1 MSWDMLLA
9 VFLAG
14 AAGSLVRFWLARKWP
29 SKPGTIPR
37 GILAANLA
45 GSALAGVFTAS
56 TMLVLMPRSWMLVLI
71 AGFCG
76 GLTTFSTWAIDSVLA
91 LESGARGVA
100 VRNILY
106 TVIGSVLLFSA
117 TMLITLWVAIALF
130 AELLR

>member
-9 VFLAG
+9 VLVAG
-14 AAGSLVRFWLARKWP
+14 AGGSLLRFWLARKWP
-29 SKPGTIPR
+29 AAPGKIPR
-37 GILAANLA
+37 GILAANLT

-56 TMLVLMPRSWMLVLI
+56 TMLVLMPRSWTLVLV
-71 AGFCG
+71 AGLCG
-76 GLTTFSTWAIDSVLA
+76 GLTTFSTWAVDSVLA
-91 LESGARGVA
+91 LEAGSRGVA